1 MHLFQ
6 SSKLAQGLP
15 SVYVKFQQGAREMT
29 QWAVFVGGSK
39 FSPQHPCKKL
49 EGEGETLWLTG
60 QPA

>member
-1 MHLFQ
+1 
-6 SSKLAQGLP
+6 
-15 SVYVKFQQGAREMT
+15 MT